1 MRALAQCLA
10 LVLFAACKEDKPAPA
25 PSSKPSTVASASAS
39 VIGSA
44 MASTMASTLAS
55 AMASGS
61 AAPAEK
67 TCEVEIFGSVKGAPA
82 KARLVVY
89 VAQNDC
95 LADDAQILGHLDLL
109 QTDPNSKDPPK
120 YMIEVFPKWGTDVT
134 ICAAAYIDNATTT
147 EHFGK
152 AKGKFHAEAEGEV
165 TFNEV
170 VIELTKGKA
179 KAFPKDWD
187 KSAGA
192 QHPSGKVQGPPKQ

>member
-1 MRALAQCLA
+1 MRALALCLA
-10 LVLFAACKEDKPAPA
+10 VVILAACKEDKPAPA
-25 PSSKPSTVASASAS
+25 PAPSSKASSAASAS
-39 VIGSA
+39 VSA
-44 MASTMASTLAS
+44 SAVAS
-55 AMASGS
+55 AMASAMTSAVAS

-82 KARLVVY
+82 KARLVIY

-95 LADDAQILGHLDLL
+95 LADDAQILGHLDL
-109 QTDPNSKDPPK
+109 QQDPAAKDPPK
-120 YMIEVFPKWGTDVT
+120 FMIEVFPKWGTDVS
-134 ICAAAYIDNATTT
+134 ICAAAYVDNAMTS
-147 EHFGK
+147 EHYGK

-170 VIELTKGKA
+170 AIELTKGKA

-192 QHPSGKVQGPPKQ
+192 QPPSGKTQGPPKHP